1 MQNLLRK
8 CKKNKIREKLNS
20 CLAKLKKIIIKID
33 KFQKQKNEDFENLW
47 IVATNFEL
55 FVYIFQITYVNLD
68 EQEFIRDSQK
78 RKRVAQKE
86 KQLEKGRRDL
96 RIYKIKILVGI
107 DQGF

>member
-47 IVATNFEL
+47 IVATNF
-55 FVYIFQITYVNLD
+55 
-68 EQEFIRDSQK
+68 
-78 RKRVAQKE
+78 
-86 KQLEKGRRDL
+86 
-96 RIYKIKILVGI
+96 
-107 DQGF
+107 